1 MATIAA
7 TPKIPA
13 SAFFLEHHDRR
24 RTCRSSTMSESA
36 MPVRAA
42 LGCFFGLHFFF
53 VAVADTRVDDFGAD
67 CLAVAGPA
75 LRGGCDGCEGA
86 DLDVAGLDFCADRL
100 AASTSLAGIR
110 DDAALLLS

>member
-1 MATIAA
+1 MPLQHNVGERDARARGA
-7 TPKIPA
+7 GLLFRLA
-13 SAFFLEHHDRR
+13 LFL
-24 RTCRSSTMSESA
+24 
-36 MPVRAA
+36 
-42 LGCFFGLHFFF
+42 

-86 DLDVAGLDFCADRL
+86 DLDVAGLDFGADRL

-110 DDAALLLS
+110 DAALLLS